1 MRGEVYK
8 YSSGLF
14 GVGRFVFE
22 GLAGGIEAV
31 KGDLSCAR
39 LASRLPKPGCWDGAS
54 LKVLALA

>member
-1 MRGEVYK
+1 MRGGVYK
-8 YSSGLF
+8 YGSGLF
-14 GVGRFVFE
+14 GVGRFVFGE
-22 GLAGGIEAV
+22 LAEAV